1 MAQIT
6 DDQINVLGEM
16 ADELD
21 NLLGATRLGMPPAF
35 HVQQLQ
41 IALPKLSARIKALVV
56 AISGEDAWADDN
68 VEGAF

>member
-6 DDQINVLGEM
+6 DEQINELGEL

-21 NLLGATRLGMPPAF
+21 NLLGATKLAMPPSF

-41 IALPKLSARIKALVV
+41 IALPKLSTKIKALVV
-56 AISGEDAWADDN
+56 AISGEDAWADAN
-68 VEGAF
+68 VEGMF